1 MLVLTRKPGET
12 VATGQDI
19 KVTVLSD
26 RNGQVRLGILAPR
39 DVPIAREEIADR
51 DRKNRPAMVDALDYV
66 YG

>member
-39 DVPIAREEIADR
+39 DMPIVREEIADR